1 MATLYVLDVPTLC
14 FVSEQF
20 SVLRCCAC
28 GPVRLIH
35 KTTWLG
41 LPLPQTVL
49 LIDTFKTPGFRQQT
63 VPPSCEKP
71 PVLRFLRLQMLKR
84 RLNSQRRS
92 TIVNE
97 MSRHHPLEIL

>member
-41 LPLPQTVL
+41 LGEDLVFHLPASVAT
-49 LIDTFKTPGFRQQT
+49 
-63 VPPSCEKP
+63 
-71 PVLRFLRLQMLKR
+71 
-84 RLNSQRRS
+84 NSA
-92 TIVNE
+92 VN
-97 MSRHHPLEIL
+97 